1 MRTTGQKFW
10 LSLGLMTAIG
20 SPGIGAVGLLGAI
33 GAIAITSTVAQA
45 ATLSNWSFNPSTDQ
59 LEVSLPEGVQPRYFL
74 VAEPARIVLDLPS
87 TQVGAVPTESNYG
100 GAIQKIRVAQFQ
112 PDLARIVLQLSPN
125 TVLAPGQV
133 KLEKVG
139 SAEQGT
145 QRWTLRPLVADAAPP
160 IAAAAPPVASTSAPT
175 QPVAPSP
182 VPSSPV
188 STSIAS
194 PAPTPELR
202 SEARPGSTGLPPAL
216 PAIAPAAPTVMV
228 PESAS
233 LPPVASS
240 TIPVPA
246 PAENVPEA
254 QRPRPSTI
262 DRQAPS
268 DRQAP
273 RESARAADRQAR
285 RAQQEARRVERQSI
299 QQPASQPAPQVTPI
313 AQTLPPAT
321 FTPPA
326 DSTVNVPA
334 LNPSAAPMTLAAN
347 DSIPFG
353 EPLPGSTTDTPPAQ
367 PTQEPTTI
375 PDRPANNSSDTAT
388 PVSTEIAVDS
398 TFNTL
403 IPADTRLSL
412 YYPQD
417 TPLELTTQPQ
427 EEVLFLAQNVR
438 DRSGNLLIPID
449 SQVIGTFES
458 NSSGSRFITRSIR
471 IEGANRP
478 ISAESEPL
486 GGGRRDVSRNRVV
499 RTSAAGAVVGLL
511 LGLTTGIGILAGTAL
526 GALTGA
532 GSVFVTA
539 PKAAVIQPNQAVE
552 VRLLEDLPR

>member
-1 MRTTGQKFW
+1 MRSATGQKFW

-20 SPGIGAVGLLGAI
+20 SPGIGAVGLLGAM
-33 GAIAITSTVAQA
+33 GAIALTSTVAQA
-45 ATLSNWSFNPSTDQ
+45 ATLSNWSFNPSTNQ
-59 LEVSLPEGVQPRYFL
+59 LEVLLPTGVQPRYFL

-87 TQVGAVPTESNYG
+87 TQVGAVPTEGNYG

-112 PDLARIVLQLSPN
+112 PDLARIVLQLSPD

-139 SAEQGT
+139 SAQQGT
-145 QRWTLRPLVADAAPP
+145 QRWMLRPLVVDASTP
-160 IAAAAPPVASTSAPT
+160 IASASTPT
-175 QPVAPSP
+175 QPVSPSVVP
-182 VPSSPV
+182 PSSVSP
-188 STSIAS
+188 STSS
-194 PAPTPELR
+194 PAPTPVLR
-202 SEARPGSTGLPPAL
+202 SEVSPSPTGLPPAL
-216 PAIAPAAPTVMV
+216 PAIAPDAPTVTV

-233 LPPVASS
+233 LPPVSPR
-240 TIPVPA
+240 TISVPA
-246 PAENVPEA
+246 PAENAPEA
-254 QRPRPSTI
+254 QRSRPS
-262 DRQAPS
+262 AS
-268 DRQAP
+268 DRQAT
-273 RESARAADRQAR
+273 RAADRQAR
-285 RAQQEARRVERQSI
+285 RAEQEARRVERQSVP
-299 QQPASQPAPQVTPI
+299 QPALQPTPEQLTPI
-313 AQTLPPAT
+313 AQALPPAT
-321 FTPPA
+321 VTPPA
-326 DSTVNVPA
+326 DDRTVNVPT
-334 LNPSAAPMTLAAN
+334 LNSSAAPVTLAAN

-367 PTQEPTTI
+367 PTQGPTII
-375 PDRPANNSSDTAT
+375 PDRPANNSSDTS
-388 PVSTEIAVDS
+388 PPLSTEIAVDS

-403 IPADTRLSL
+403 IPADTQLIL

-438 DRSGNLLIPID
+438 DRAGNLLIPID

-458 NSSGSRFITRSIR
+458 NSNGSRFIAQSIR

-511 LGLTTGIGILAGTAL
+511 LGLTTGIGVLAGVAL
-526 GALTGA
+526 GALSGA

-539 PKAAVIQPNQAVE
+539 PKAAVIQPNQPVE